1 MRTVCNSSSSTS
13 ESSPGSEPSS
23 DGPVSSSTSPNA
35 VKTAHNSSTEEPGIP
50 LNYDGLAFGS
60 QYYHSLLQGKGI
72 LYADQQLTVTE
83 DTGNWVRAYALDATL
98 FRRDFAMV
106 MMKLS
111 DLQVLTAPMGQIRI
125 NCSKVVSP

>member
-1 MRTVCNSSSSTS
+1 MRTVCNNSGGTS
-13 ESSPGSEPSS
+13 ESSQRSEPSS
-23 DGPVSSSTSPNA
+23 GGPVSSPTPPNA
-35 VKTAHNSSTEEPGIP
+35 LKTAHNSSIEEPGIP

-83 DTGNWVRAYALDATL
+83 ETGNWVRAYALDTTL
-98 FRRDFAMV
+98 FRRDFALV

-111 DLQVLTAPMGQIRI
+111 DLQVLTAPMGQIRVT
-125 NCSKVVSP
+125 CSKVA